1 MWHREQVQGEMALP
15 AHYGSSKEDHQWI
28 SLRLFSRVCLCNL
41 CLQLAE
47 FSRKFEATYTNI
59 SSHEANIGLV
69 VSLFSIEVAQ
79 LYKEPVQGRPIIW
92 PDLDSDENLG
102 RVRTVISIIEE
113 RHVPAFVESLEE
125 LEERAGSLGKGCLGL
140 YLQWLWRDR
149 AFRRSPWNKG
159 YDYSLNWNSLSFSR
173 DDWADAESDP
183 PRVLPP
189 TMYLACDF
197 AISLD
202 DTSVALM
209 SPSASMA
216 SRID

>member
-1 MWHREQVQGEMALP
+1 M
-15 AHYGSSKEDHQWI
+15 GSSKEDHQWI
-28 SLRLFSRVCLCNL
+28 SLRLFSRVCLCDL

-47 FSRKFEATYTNI
+47 YFKKALGTYTNI

-69 VSLFSIEVAQ
+69 VSLFSIKVAQ
-79 LYKEPVQGRPIIW
+79 LFKEPVQGRPIVW
-92 PDLDSDENLG
+92 PDLNSDENLG
-102 RVRTVISIIEE
+102 RVGTVISIIEK
-113 RHVPAFVESLEE
+113 RHVPTLVESLEE
-125 LEERAGSLGKGCLGL
+125 LEERAGSLGKRCLGL
-140 YLQWLWRDR
+140 YLQWLWRDG
-149 AFRRSPWNKG
+149 AIRRPSRNRG